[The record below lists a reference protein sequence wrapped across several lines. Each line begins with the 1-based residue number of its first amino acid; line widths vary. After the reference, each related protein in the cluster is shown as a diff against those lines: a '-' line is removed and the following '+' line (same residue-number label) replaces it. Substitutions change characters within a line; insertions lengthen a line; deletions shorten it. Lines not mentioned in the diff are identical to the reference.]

1 MNETAQNSMA
11 TDLAADAAAGT
22 GLGGD
27 APAARAGQAPA
38 GGDTPVAV
46 AADKGKISRPAP
58 RDRAE
63 SAMAR
68 VQARATNAAPAGAA
82 DGQAA
87 GDGDSTGQAA
97 AADAQAGQETPKAG
111 AVGEQPAG
119 STLQAP
125 QDWPREWTER
135 FAALPTDEARQVVL
149 EMNKDMTAGLHK
161 GLQTLAQQ
169 RQGNESLF
177 ESMKQTGHAPDE
189 VVALLG
195 LSARF
200 KDDPRGVLEELATSA
215 GVPLASLQDDAPPE
229 FTDAA
234 ALAKWA
240 SDKAK
245 RELRRELTA
254 ERQQQTA
261 AQQQQQARDK
271 FNAELKEA
279 GDRYADLKT
288 HWPAVAERIVQN
300 PLLTVSQAYQLARFG
315 DVQSALGERDALKRE
330 VAGLKAA
337 DEARRKAATAPP
349 GGQGGR
355 GTQQSPPAGL
365 TRAEQAF
372 QRAERRLA
380 ANGAA

>member
-1 MNETAQNSMA
+1 M
-11 TDLAADAAAGT
+11 
-22 GLGGD
+22 
-27 APAARAGQAPA
+27 ARA
-38 GGDTPVAV
+38 
-46 AADKGKISRPAP
+46 
-58 RDRAE
+58 
-63 SAMAR
+63 
-68 VQARATNAAPAGAA
+68 QARAKDAAPAGAA

-87 GDGDSTGQAA
+87 GNGDSTGQVAP
-97 AADAQAGQETPKAG
+97 ADAQAGQDQPKAG

-149 EMNKDMTAGLHK
+149 EMNKDMTAGLQK

-177 ESMKQTGHAPDE
+177 ESMKQTGHEPDE

-279 GDRYADLKT
+279 ADTYADLKT
-288 HWPAVAERIVQN
+288 HWPAVTERIAAN
-300 PLLTVSQAYQLARFG
+300 PLLTVAQAYQLARFG
-315 DVQSALGERDALKRE
+315 ELHTALGERDALKRE
-330 VAGLKAA
+330 VAALKAA

-355 GTQQSPPAGL
+355 GTPQTPAAGL
-365 TRAEQAF
+365 TRAEQAYE
-372 QRAERRLA
+372 RAQRRLA

>member
-1 MNETAQNSMA
+1 M
-11 TDLAADAAAGT
+11 
-22 GLGGD
+22 
-27 APAARAGQAPA
+27 ARA
-38 GGDTPVAV
+38 
-46 AADKGKISRPAP
+46 
-58 RDRAE
+58 
-63 SAMAR
+63 
-68 VQARATNAAPAGAA
+68 QARAKEAAPAGAA

-87 GDGDSTGQAA
+87 GNGDSTDPAA
-97 AADAQAGQETPKAG
+97 PPGAAAGQEGPKAG
-111 AVGEQPAG
+111 AAGEQPAG

-149 EMNKDMTAGLHK
+149 AMNKDMTAGLQK

-177 ESMKQTGHAPDE
+177 ESMKQTGHEPGE

-200 KDDPRGVLEELATSA
+200 KDDPRGVLEELATQA
-215 GVPLASLQDDAPPE
+215 GIPLAALQDDAPPE
-229 FTDAA
+229 FADAA

-245 RELRRELTA
+245 RDLRRELDV
-254 ERQQQTA
+254 ERKQVTA
-261 AQQQQQARDK
+261 AQQQQYHRDT
-271 FNAELKEA
+271 FNAELKA
-279 GDRYADLKT
+279 AADQYADLQT
-288 HWPAVAERIVQN
+288 HWPAVADRISTN

-315 DVQSALGERDALKRE
+315 DLQAALGERDALKRE
-330 VAGLKAA
+330 VAALKAA

-355 GTQQSPPAGL
+355 GAEQTAPASL
-365 TRAEQAF
+365 SRAEQAF
-372 QRAERRLA
+372 QRAQRRLA

>member
-1 MNETAQNSMA
+1 M
-11 TDLAADAAAGT
+11 
-22 GLGGD
+22 
-27 APAARAGQAPA
+27 ARA
-38 GGDTPVAV
+38 
-46 AADKGKISRPAP
+46 
-58 RDRAE
+58 
-63 SAMAR
+63 
-68 VQARATNAAPAGAA
+68 QARAKDAAPAGAA

-97 AADAQAGQETPKAG
+97 AADAQAGQDQPKAG

-125 QDWPREWTER
+125 QDWPREWTET
-135 FAALPTDEARQVVL
+135 FASLSTDKDRALVL
-149 EMNKDMTAGLHK
+149 AMNKEMTAGFYK
-161 GLQTLAQQ
+161 GMETLAQQ
-169 RQGNESLF
+169 RQGNELLLDAV
-177 ESMKQTGHAPDE
+177 KNTGHTQEEAAAVLELAKRISADPVGE
-189 VVALLG
+189 MPALLAHFG
-195 LSARF
+195 IS
-200 KDDPRGVLEELATSA
+200 P
-215 GVPLASLQDDAPPE
+215 ASLQDDAPPE
-229 FTDAA
+229 FADAA

-240 SDKAK
+240 SDKAT
-245 RELRRELTA
+245 RELRRELAA

-279 GDRYADLKT
+279 GDTYADLKT
-288 HWPAVAERIVQN
+288 HWPAVAERIAEN

-315 DVQSALGERDALKRE
+315 DLHAALGERDALRRE
-330 VAGLKAA
+330 VAALKAA

-355 GTQQSPPAGL
+355 GTQQTAPASL

-372 QRAERRLA
+372 NRAQRRLA

>member
-1 MNETAQNSMA
+1 MA
-11 TDLAADAAAGT
+11 PRG
-22 GLGGD
+22 
-27 APAARAGQAPA
+27 ARAPN
-38 GGDTPVAV
+38 
-46 AADKGKISRPAP
+46 S
-58 RDRAE
+58 
-63 SAMAR
+63 
-68 VQARATNAAPAGAA
+68 APAGAA
-82 DGQAA
+82 
-87 GDGDSTGQAA
+87 
-97 AADAQAGQETPKAG
+97 
-111 AVGEQPAG
+111 GEQPTG

-149 EMNKDMTAGLHK
+149 AMNKDMTAGLQR

-177 ESMKQTGHAPDE
+177 ESMKQTGHEPGE

-200 KDDPRGVLEELATSA
+200 KDDPRGVLEELAGQA
-215 GVPLASLQDDAPPE
+215 GISLAALQDDAPPE
-229 FTDAA
+229 FADAA

-245 RELRRELTA
+245 RDLRRELDVERKQATA
-254 ERQQQTA
+254 Q
-261 AQQQQQARDK
+261 QQQQQARDK

-279 GDRYADLKT
+279 ADTYADLKT
-288 HWPAVAERIVQN
+288 HWPAVAERIAEN
-300 PLLTVSQAYQLARFG
+300 PLLTVSQAYQLARFADG
-315 DVQSALGERDALKRE
+315 QAALGERDALRRE
-330 VAGLKAA
+330 VAALKAA

-355 GTQQSPPAGL
+355 GTPQTPAAGL
-365 TRAEQAF
+365 TRAEQAYE
-372 QRAERRLA
+372 RAQRRLA